1 MNSATSTPRLR
12 HDPGA
17 AQFELSAEGEIATL
31 QYHLDRGRMVITH
44 TFVPPALRGGGMA
57 AQLVRAALE
66 EAREQGWK
74 VRSECSYVSVFLQR
88 YAEDYADISE

>member
-1 MNSATSTPRLR
+1 MTIQTSEPRLR

-17 AQFELSAEGEIATL
+17 AHFELLAGAEVATL

-44 TFVPPALRGGGMA
+44 TFVPPTLRGGGVA
-57 AQLVRAALE
+57 AQLVRAALA

-74 VRSECSYVSVFLQR
+74 VRSECSYVTVFLQR
-88 YAEDYADISE
+88 YREEFADLTG